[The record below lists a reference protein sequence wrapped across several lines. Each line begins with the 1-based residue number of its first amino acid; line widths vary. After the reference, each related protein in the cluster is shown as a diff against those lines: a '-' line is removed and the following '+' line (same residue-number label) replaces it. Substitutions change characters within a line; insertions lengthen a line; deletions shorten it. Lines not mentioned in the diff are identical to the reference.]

1 MPAKPSKSAAPPERE
16 RLLPPALVLTFT
28 AMVGVGLALMF
39 PRETLRERLLGQGRT
54 MDGLTVAYLEAWS
67 KAAPDDPGFMAVLA
81 EQYARSGQLDE
92 AEGMLA
98 RMQALQRADLSGT
111 ILRTRID
118 IAQQRTWAAQPDTPE
133 RAQFLAQAQ
142 ALLKAATARRWTIAE
157 LQTLATQARELGA
170 TDASNAFYRELAR
183 ADRGNADFWNR
194 QLAESAVS
202 GGNYRDAARAL
213 FAAQARAG
221 TLAEQRALFLKAVQ
235 TLQSGNLLDEA
246 LAEAERHAG
255 PLLDDPEVLRYLTKL
270 ALAANRPEQAS
281 RYVARLL
288 KLSSLPGSHTASPAV
303 QAARALAAAQP
314 WAAQGVVFLDGP
326 RGLALRDALQAA
338 GMLHTRKAAAS
349 ATDKADSAPATD
361 KPTDRPF
368 NAEDYD
374 LAYRVFLAAGKLDQ
388 AQRVAETAVRR
399 LPGDLLWRERLAQ
412 VAEWNRQPAVALQNW
427 LAHAQASNDER
438 AWDHVMRLAP
448 GLSDDAAYLAALRHR
463 ARASDL
469 RTVDAVVAAYERL
482 GEPEQAMAFLDGL
495 SHGPNAREVMERNAA
510 LAERAGKDGRAFALY
525 TQLQERFGPRPAY
538 ALKLAN
544 LNYVHGRT
552 AQALN
557 ALLAARAAA
566 GTTQADALYWRTFT
580 ELAKLNQRDDL
591 LDEGY
596 RKLTASISGPQED
609 LCLRLPEGGPRNDC
623 EDARTTAQQG
633 DLTNLLAYYDRS
645 PIDAGRIAEAFWRR
659 HGSQD
664 ALQLTVYYYTQ
675 ARAWPRVERLL
686 ASLTPAQLQ
695 AAEQSGRFLTYRAEY
710 LRAIG
715 QRERSMAD
723 LRRAANLPEASSQA
737 LGALLWAQVDM
748 GTDSEVRALMRRLK
762 SEAEDNPDLWGAFAA
777 GHMRFQDGRS
787 ALHYLRRL
795 NDGKQADPLWLG
807 LTADAYE
814 AIGQTDTAWRMRR
827 QAWVALHQR
836 WAEGGRMQVRLRA
849 DDEDDVAGG
858 DEPGQPSRAELRR
871 QTVALGQVFASG
883 DVSRALVIQML
894 REDRAATAQARNA
907 PRPAG
912 AKSKLGDI
920 AGLPPLD
927 VAPPA
932 AVVRREAAREA
943 ALSAAGRDVALAWAL
958 SSEANPLARAW
969 LARHYARTLTR
980 PAYAEIALALDS
992 HDMEALDRVLERQ
1005 AGRVPVTSQIEANL
1019 RLDRLGAAQTLAFE
1033 AQEVART
1040 DDALQET
1047 LQDALLYNAQAIE
1060 PRVSF
1065 THQKPLEYTEGSLA
1079 GGLRLWDG
1087 YDLNLRGTWR
1097 DQRST
1102 DPTQLVNVP
1111 SSDRRADLSLGYR
1124 DNSKRWLATA
1134 GYREGLDRM
1143 ATARFFGE
1151 WNQQGRLQFSTLAG
1165 LNQPAEE
1172 SAALRVG
1179 GARDVFAL
1187 GATYRLGLR
1196 EFVGGRIEYSS
1207 FRGQDRSALGH
1218 GIVYDVEAGYR
1229 IRTAYPDYTVRVVG
1243 THASYSANGGSL
1255 TSRMASL
1262 VPAGGEATP
1271 GFYMPQGFT
1280 QAGVLFG
1287 FGTGLLDDYTR
1298 KWRPFG
1304 EVGLLRDTRARQ
1316 NFRMRLGVAGSVFGN
1331 DHLSL
1336 YISHETAA
1344 RNGGVPLTELGARY
1358 RWLY

>member
-1 MPAKPSKSAAPPERE
+1 MPAKPSKSAAPAERE

-39 PRETLRERLLGQGRT
+39 PRETLRERLLGQGRS

-81 EQYARSGQLDE
+81 EQYARSGRLDE
-92 AEGMLA
+92 AEAMLA
-98 RMQALQRADLSGT
+98 RMQSLQRADLSGT

-118 IAQQRTWAAQPDTPE
+118 IAQQRTWAAQPDTAE
-133 RAQFLAQAQ
+133 RAQYLAQAQ
-142 ALLKAATARRWTIAE
+142 ALLKEATTRRWTNAE
-157 LQTLATQARELGA
+157 LQRLATQARELGA
-170 TDASNAFYRELAR
+170 TDAQARFYRELAR
-183 ADRGNADFWNR
+183 TDRANADFWNR
-194 QLAESAVS
+194 QLAEIAVS

-255 PLLDDPEVLRYLTKL
+255 RLLDDPEVLRYLTKL
-270 ALAANRPEQAS
+270 ALAANRPEQAAH
-281 RYVARLL
+281 YVERLL
-288 KLSSLPGSHTASPAV
+288 KMSSLPHSPAA

-338 GMLHTRKAAAS
+338 GMLDTRKAAAS
-349 ATDKADSAPATD
+349 ATDKAEGAAAE
-361 KPTDRPF
+361 KPF
-368 NAEDYD
+368 NAEDHD

-412 VAEWNRQPAVALQNW
+412 VAEWNRHPAVALQHW
-427 LAHAQASNDER
+427 LAYAQASNDER
-438 AWDHVMRLAP
+438 AWDHVLRLAP
-448 GLSDDAAYLAALRHR
+448 GLSDDAAHLLALRHR
-463 ARASDL
+463 ARAGDP

-495 SHGPNAREVMERNAA
+495 SRGPNAREIMERNAA

-525 TQLQERFGPRPAY
+525 TELQERFGQRPAY

-544 LNYVHGRT
+544 FNYVHGRLR
-552 AQALN
+552 QALD
-557 ALLAARAAA
+557 AMLVARAAA
-566 GTTQADALYWRTFT
+566 GTAQGDALYWRTFT
-580 ELAKLNQRDDL
+580 ELARLNQRDDL

-609 LCLRLPEGGPRNDC
+609 QCRRLPEGGLRSDC
-623 EDARTTAQQG
+623 EDAQTNVQER
-633 DLTNLLAYYDRS
+633 DLANLLAYYDRS
-645 PIDAGRIAEAFWRR
+645 PIDAGRIAEAYWRK
-659 HGSQD
+659 HGSQE
-664 ALQLTVYYYTQ
+664 ALELTVYYYTQ

-695 AAEQSGRFLTYRAEY
+695 ASEQSGRFLTYRAEY

-737 LGALLWAQVDM
+737 LGALLWAQVDI

-762 SEAEDNPDLWGAFAA
+762 SEAEDSPDLWGAFAA

-787 ALHYLRRL
+787 ALHYLRKL

-814 AIGQTDTAWRMRR
+814 AIGQTDTAWRIRR
-827 QAWVALHQR
+827 QAWVALHHG
-836 WAEGGRMQVRLRA
+836 WAEGGRMHARLRA
-849 DDEDDVAGG
+849 DDEDDAVAEG
-858 DEPGQPSRAELRR
+858 DEPGLPSRAELRR

-894 REDRAATAQARNA
+894 RDDRAATAQARNA

-932 AVVRREAAREA
+932 AVVQREAAREA

-992 HDMEALDRVLERQ
+992 NDMEALDRVLERQ
-1005 AGRVPVTSQIEANL
+1005 AGRVPVTNQIEANL
-1019 RLDRLGAAQTLAFE
+1019 RLDRLGAAQTLAFDT
-1033 AQEVART
+1033 QEVART

-1079 GGLRLWDG
+1079 GGVRLWDG
-1087 YDLNLRGTWR
+1087 YDLNLRGSWR

-1111 SSDRRADLSLGYR
+1111 SSDRRADLSLGYQ
-1124 DNSKRWLATA
+1124 DNGKRWRATA
-1134 GYREGLDRM
+1134 GYREGLDTM

-1151 WNQQGRLQFSTLAG
+1151 WNRQGRLQFSTLAG
-1165 LNQPAEE
+1165 LNQPADE

-1179 GARDVFAL
+1179 GAKDVAAL
-1187 GATYRLGLR
+1187 GAIYRTGLR

-1218 GIVYDVEAGYR
+1218 GIVYDVEAGYK

-1255 TSRMASL
+1255 TPRMASL
-1262 VPAGGEATP
+1262 VPAGDAATP

-1287 FGTGLLDDYTR
+1287 FGTELLDDYTR

-1316 NFRMRLGVAGSVFGN
+1316 NFRVQLGLAGSVFGN

-1336 YISHETAA
+1336 FVSHETAA
-1344 RNGGVPLTELGARY
+1344 RNGGVPLTELGMRY